1 MPITT
6 PLSREQALYLR
17 CIRRAQ
23 EAEQILSEQWRN
35 FTGNPKL
42 EGALFYG
49 AQALRMEIYEHFW
62 CLRDWGGLLFAGP
75 ESAAWEKAKK
85 MQPRVAKGGEA

>member
-1 MPITT
+1 MPTT
-6 PLSREQALYLR
+6 APLSREQALYLR

-35 FTGNPKL
+35 CTGNPKL

-75 ESAAWEKAKK
+75 GSAAWEMAKK
-85 MQPRVAKGGEA
+85 MQPRVAQGGEA

>member
-1 MPITT
+1 MPTT
-6 PLSREQALYLR
+6 APLSREQALYLR

-23 EAEQILSEQWRN
+23 EAEQILGEQWRN
-35 FTGNPKL
+35 CTGNPKL

-49 AQALRMEIYEHFW
+49 AQALRIERDEHFR

-75 ESAAWEKAKK
+75 ESAAWEMAKK
-85 MQPRVAKGGEA
+85 MQPRVAQGGEA

>member
-17 CIRRAQ
+17 CIHSAQ
-23 EAEQILSEQWRN
+23 EAEKILGEQWSN
-35 FTGNPKL
+35 CTGNPKL
-42 EGALFYG
+42 EDALFLG
-49 AQALRMEIYEHFW
+49 AQALLIDIHEHFW

-75 ESAAWEKAKK
+75 ESAAWEMAKK
-85 MQPRVAKGGEA
+85 MQPRVDQGGEA

>member
-23 EAEQILSEQWRN
+23 EAEQILGEQWLN
-35 FTGNPKL
+35 CTGNPKL
-42 EGALFYG
+42 EDALFLG
-49 AQALRMEIYEHFW
+49 AQALLIDIHEHFL
-62 CLRDWGGLLFAGP
+62 CLRAWGGLLFAGP
-75 ESAAWEKAKK
+75 GSAAWEMAKK

>member
-17 CIRRAQ
+17 CIRRTQ
-23 EAEQILSEQWRN
+23 EAEQILGEQWRN
-35 FTGNPKL
+35 CTGNPKL

-75 ESAAWEKAKK
+75 ESEAWEMAKK
-85 MQPRVAKGGEA
+85 MQPRVDQGGEA

>member
-23 EAEQILSEQWRN
+23 EAEQILGEQWRN
-35 FTGNPKL
+35 STGNPKL
-42 EGALFYG
+42 EEALFYG

-75 ESAAWEKAKK
+75 GSAAWEMAKK

>member
-17 CIRRAQ
+17 CIHSAQ

-35 FTGNPKL
+35 STGNPKL
-42 EGALFYG
+42 EEALFYG
-49 AQALRMEIYEHFW
+49 AQALRSDISEHFW
-62 CLRDWGGLLFAGP
+62 CLRDWGGLLFAGH
-75 ESAAWEKAKK
+75 ESAAWEMAKK

>member
-6 PLSREQALYLR
+6 PLSREQAIYLR

-23 EAEQILSEQWRN
+23 EAEQILGEQWRN
-35 FTGNPKL
+35 STGNPKL
-42 EGALFYG
+42 EEALFYG

-75 ESAAWEKAKK
+75 KSAAWEMAKK

>member
-1 MPITT
+1 MPTT
-6 PLSREQALYLR
+6 APLSREQALYLR

-35 FTGNPKL
+35 STGNPKL
-42 EGALFYG
+42 EEALFYG
-49 AQALRMEIYEHFW
+49 AQALRIESDEHFR
-62 CLRDWGGLLFAGP
+62 CLRDWCGLLFAGP
-75 ESAAWEKAKK
+75 ESAAWEMAKK

>member
-75 ESAAWEKAKK
+75 ESAAWEMAKK
-85 MQPRVAKGGEA
+85 MQPRVAQGGEA

>member
-17 CIRRAQ
+17 CIHRAQ
-23 EAEQILSEQWRN
+23 EAEKILGEQWRN
-35 FTGNPKL
+35 CTGNPKL
-42 EGALFYG
+42 EEAFFLG
-49 AQALRMEIYEHFW
+49 AQSLLIDISEHFW

-75 ESAAWEKAKK
+75 GSAAWEMAKK
-85 MQPRVAKGGEA
+85 MQPRVAQGGEA

>member
-1 MPITT
+1 MPTT
-6 PLSREQALYLR
+6 APLSREQALYLR

-62 CLRDWGGLLFAGP
+62 CLRDWGGLLFAGH
-75 ESAAWEKAKK
+75 ESAAWEMAKK
-85 MQPRVAKGGEA
+85 MQPRVAQGGEA

>member
-75 ESAAWEKAKK
+75 ESAAWEMAKK
-85 MQPRVAKGGEA
+85 MQPRVDQGGEA

>member
-17 CIRRAQ
+17 CIHSAQ
-23 EAEQILSEQWRN
+23 EAEKILGEQWRN
-35 FTGNPKL
+35 CTGDPKL
-42 EGALFYG
+42 EEAFFLG
-49 AQALRMEIYEHFW
+49 AQALLIDISEHFW

-75 ESAAWEKAKK
+75 GSEAWEMAKK
-85 MQPRVAKGGEA
+85 MQPRVAQGGEA